1 MSNQVQDS
9 FKFLWPFQNVRTL
22 LTPNEYLTIP
32 FIQTY
37 GSLGTNYVDKERWV
51 GSPILSTFCQRF

>member
-1 MSNQVQDS
+1 MS
-9 FKFLWPFQNVRTL
+9 TL
-22 LTPNEYLTIP
+22 LIPNEYLTIP

-51 GSPILSTFCQRF
+51 GQLFVNVCKVENVKIGVGGRWS